1 MCSEN
6 KVCCLNGTL
15 KIILIRESF
24 SVSVKHEICLRIG
37 RKMRGGESWKLET
50 YLKMIL
56 HFSNIYDRHQQIMV
70 SQKLP
75 TMCTV
80 DKIIQKGP
88 FIVRPLAGQL
98 TKYLFFSGWQES
110 GRTGSGKFDNLRPNL
125 INGALKS
132 AG

>member
-1 MCSEN
+1 
-6 KVCCLNGTL
+6 
-15 KIILIRESF
+15 
-24 SVSVKHEICLRIG
+24 
-37 RKMRGGESWKLET
+37 MRGGKSWKLET

-80 DKIIQKGP
+80 DKTVYCETSGAPVSSQNI
-88 FIVRPLAGQL
+88 
-98 TKYLFFSGWQES
+98 FSSAAQQES
-110 GRTGSGKFDNLRPNL
+110 DRTGSGKFDNLRPNL